1 MVTLNAVL
9 GVAAIALGMALTPGP
24 NMIYLV
30 SRSVTQGRRAGLIS
44 LLGVACGFFVYLVAA
59 TAGVATIFALVP
71 AVYTALKLAGAAYL
85 LWLAFQ
91 VVRPGGKSVFAPKA
105 LPVDR
110 PGKLFT
116 MGLVTNL
123 LNPKIAIMYVSLLP
137 QFIDPARGG
146 IAAQSFT
153 LGLVQVAIGITVNGL
168 VALSAGSIS
177 RFLGDRPGWLRAQ
190 RYVMGAALS
199 VMAVRIVADRSRAVA
214 AATP

>member
-44 LLGVACGFFVYLVAA
+44 LGGVACGFFVYLVAA
-59 TAGVATIFALVP
+59 TVGVATIFALVP

-91 VVRPGGKSVFAPKA
+91 AVRPGGTSVFAPTA

-137 QFIDPARGG
+137 QFVDPARGSV
-146 IAAQSFT
+146 AAQSFT

-168 VALSAGSIS
+168 IATSAGSIS
-177 RFLGDRPGWLRAQ
+177 RFLGDRPGWLKAQ
-190 RYVMGAALS
+190 RYVMGTVLGA
-199 VMAVRIVADRSRAVA
+199 MAVQIAADRSRAVA
-214 AATP
+214 TATP